1 MGEFRPDHVLIAL
14 AAQRVYAQ
22 PPHTDG
28 SGQQYQSECHALHDA
43 GDTGMAG
50 QRVGFGE
57 PPTHFVRRQHV
68 DDRVSGSVRSRGS
81 QRFGRGVL
89 LQHIRGLLRISDDGL
104 EFVGHTHRE
113 YATHVIS
120 KRNVR
125 SRTYRAA
132 YTKTSTY
139 PEEATYPCCIPALG
153 ELGDIPPRGGKD
165 QCTPCPDQRP
175 YMRIFR

>member
-1 MGEFRPDHVLIAL
+1 MCHRTKPCRQHMGEFRPDHVLIAL

-68 DDRVSGSVRSRGS
+68 GDRVSGSVRSRGS

-132 YTKTSTY
+132 YTKNLHV
-139 PEEATYPCCIPALG
+139 PG
-153 ELGDIPPRGGKD
+153 RGHL
-165 QCTPCPDQRP
+165 PLLHSCPGGVG
-175 YMRIFR
+175 